1 MTDLVESNMK
11 MICVTHELGVP
22 TEWYTRWCS
31 LTRNTLS
38 NRHGQKSSTSNLKGE
53 HRKLLPALKSVN
65 DRGGDVFKIGKF
77 FSEDYSDAV
86 CEKYINLGFYSNSV
100 RIKAELEKI

>member
-1 MTDLVESNMK
+1 
-11 MICVTHELGVP
+11 MI
-22 TEWYTRWCS
+22 S
-31 LTRNTLS
+31 LLS

-86 CEKYINLGFYSNSV
+86 CEKYINLGLYSNSV
-100 RIKAELEKI
+100 QIKAELEKI